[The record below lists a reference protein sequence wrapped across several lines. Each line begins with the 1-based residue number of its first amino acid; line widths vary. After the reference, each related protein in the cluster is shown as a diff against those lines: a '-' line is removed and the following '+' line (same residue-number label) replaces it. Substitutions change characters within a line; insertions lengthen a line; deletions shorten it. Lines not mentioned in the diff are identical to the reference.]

1 MITVVGFNTA
11 IDRRIDVVR
20 LQPGAVQRATAAAT
34 RPGGKGLHVAE
45 TAAALGEPVRLV
57 GLTTDVD
64 GVALAERLS
73 ARRVAWQPV
82 LSSGPLRQ
90 CLAIH
95 EADGRVTEVLEPGPA
110 LDARACA
117 ALLAT
122 AREAMAK
129 SDIMVFTGSLPRGLP
144 PDTYA
149 TLIGDA
155 RACGVRCLLDAS
167 AAALHA
173 GIGAKPWLM
182 KPNADEAAAVLGRP
196 VRGVDDALACAR
208 LLHRRGV
215 ARAVV
220 TLGAL
225 GAVGFDGTAAWHA
238 NSTVPVTVQDSVGSG
253 DCFLAGLAVGA
264 VHGESLELALRRAV
278 ACGVANAES
287 LDTGYASLERVAA
300 WLPRVSVEPL
310 ALPPMAASGA

>member
-20 LQPGAVQRATAAAT
+20 LQPGAVQRATTAAA

-45 TAAALGEPVRLV
+45 TVAALGEPVRLV
-57 GLTTDVD
+57 GLAAGAD
-64 GVALAERLS
+64 GAALAERLRG
-73 ARRVAWQPV
+73 RRVEWHPV
-82 LSSGPLRQ
+82 PSSGPLRQ

-95 EADGRVTEVLEPGPA
+95 EADGRITEILEPGPT
-110 LDARACA
+110 LDARVCA
-117 ALLAT
+117 ALLAA
-122 AREAMAK
+122 AREAMAE
-129 SDIMVFTGSLPRGLP
+129 SDFLVFTGSLPGGLP

-155 RACGVRCLLDAS
+155 RAHGVRCLLDAS
-167 AAALHA
+167 AAALRA
-173 GIGAKPWLM
+173 GIDAQPWLV

-196 VRGVDDALACAR
+196 VRGVDDGLACVH
-208 LLHRRGV
+208 LLHRRGI
-215 ARAVV
+215 AWSVV

-238 NSTVPVTVQDSVGSG
+238 TSAAPVAVQDSVGSG

-264 VHGESLELALRRAV
+264 VRGESLKVALRRAV
-278 ACGVANAES
+278 ACGIVNAES
-287 LDTGYASLERVAA
+287 PDTGYASLERVLA
-300 WLPRVSVEPL
+300 WLPRVTVAPL
-310 ALPPMAASGA
+310 PAPPAAIPDA